1 MKLNAAVGR
10 PRDGVTGE
18 LSGGEAVLP
27 VNPIYA
33 GLAALPLLLLLFT
46 LVVLRWRAHEAA
58 SVGMFSAA
66 AVALTAYGMPVEALS
81 VASAKGV
88 WDAVFVLY
96 VILPA
101 LVFYHVIERADGF
114 EALRT
119 RIKSFTDN
127 ELFLVLAFGWV
138 FVSFMQSISGFG
150 TPIVVVA
157 PLLLALGVKPV
168 YSVAIPLIGHAWANT
183 FGTLGVAWLA
193 LVQVTEMQS
202 VAVTA
207 LALAVLLW
215 IPNLIAGFS
224 IAWIYGRTDAVRY
237 AAPMILIVSLIH
249 GGGQLAAVTVI
260 PPEFA
265 NFFAA
270 TVGLLALGPLAMW
283 DRYATATDAIGERL
297 VMTEDLSP
305 AAGADGDGTGA
316 VADGGVATPADAA
329 APDDDLMSLK
339 LAALPFAVLA
349 AIAFVTAVVTPLGN
363 ALGSLKVGL
372 SFPEIA
378 TGLGVVTEAAAPYS
392 PFAPLSHPGT
402 FLLVSALAAFLAYRR
417 GGYYE
422 IAASRAD
429 GDRSAFTRAVL
440 ATAVPASIAVIS
452 FLVMAKLMD
461 HSGQVLVLAEGT
473 ASVATPSSYGF
484 LSPLIGSL
492 GAFMTSSN
500 TASNILFGG
509 LQQQTAAQL
518 GGISE
523 ALILAG
529 QSAGGA
535 IGNAISPG
543 NVILGT
549 TAAGIVGREGDVL
562 RVTIPW
568 VAAVAA
574 LVGLAIVLLNA
585 AGLLGVA

>member
-1 MKLNAAVGR
+1 
-10 PRDGVTGE
+10 
-18 LSGGEAVLP
+18 VLP

-66 AVALTAYGMPVEALS
+66 VVALTAYGMPVEALS

-114 EALRT
+114 EALRV

-207 LALAVLLW
+207 LALGVLLW

-224 IAWIYGRTDAVRY
+224 IAWIYGRADAVRY
-237 AAPMILIVSLIH
+237 AAPMILVISLIH

-270 TVGLLALGPLAMW
+270 TVGLLALGPLAAW
-283 DRYATATDAIGERL
+283 DRYASATDAIGERL
-297 VMTEDLSP
+297 VMAEEATP
-305 AAGADGDGTGA
+305 ADGADGTGA
-316 VADGGVATPADAA
+316 VADGGVATPADAVD
-329 APDDDLMSLK
+329 PDDGLMSLP

-349 AIAFVTAVVTPLGN
+349 AVAFVTAVVTPLGD
-363 ALGSLKVGL
+363 ALGSVQVGL

-378 TGLGVVTEAAAPYS
+378 TGLGVATEAAAPYS

-402 FLLVSALAAFLAYRR
+402 FLLVSALVAFLAYRR
-417 GGYYE
+417 GDHYE
-422 IAASRAD
+422 GAAARAET
-429 GDRSAFTRAVL
+429 DRSGFTHAVL
-440 ATAVPASIAVIS
+440 ATAIPASIAVVS

-473 ASVATPSSYGF
+473 ASIATPNTYGF

-518 GGISE
+518 GGVSE
-523 ALILAG
+523 ALILGG

-535 IGNAISPG
+535 VGNAISPG

-568 VAAVAA
+568 VAVVAA

>member
-1 MKLNAAVGR
+1 MSAL
-10 PRDGVTGE
+10 
-18 LSGGEAVLP
+18 LP
-27 VNPIYA
+27 VNATY
-33 GLAALPLLLLLFT
+33 AALALLPLALLLFT

-58 SVGMFSAA
+58 SVGMFAA
-66 AVALTAYGMPVEALS
+66 AGVAVVAYGLPAEALS

-101 LVFYHVIERADGF
+101 LVFYHVIDRADGF

-119 RIKSFTDN
+119 RITAFTDN

-207 LALAVLLW
+207 LALGVLLW
-215 IPNLIAGFS
+215 IPNLVAGFS
-224 IAWIYGRTDAVRY
+224 IAWIYGRMEAVRY

-270 TVGLLALGPLAMW
+270 TVGLLALAPLAAW
-283 DRYATATDAIGERL
+283 DRYASATDAIEKRL
-297 VMTEDLSP
+297 VMTEGLTP
-305 AAGADGDGTGA
+305 AADGDGTGA
-316 VADGGVATPADAA
+316 VADGGVATAADAA
-329 APDDDLMSLK
+329 APDDDLMSLP

-349 AIAFVTAVVTPLGN
+349 AIALVTAVVTPLGD
-363 ALGSLKVGL
+363 ALGSLQVGL

-378 TGLGVVTEAAAPYS
+378 TGLGVVTEAAAPYD
-392 PFAPLSHPGT
+392 PFAPLTHPGT
-402 FLLVSALAAFLAYRR
+402 FLLASALVAFLVYRR
-417 GGYYE
+417 KGHYE
-422 IAASRAD
+422 AAADRAD
-429 GDRSAFTRAVL
+429 EPRTGFSRAVL
-440 ATAVPASIAVIS
+440 ATAIPASIAVVS
-452 FLVMAKLMD
+452 FLVMAKVMD
-461 HSGQVLVLAEGT
+461 HSGQVLVLAESV
-473 ASVATPSSYGF
+473 ASVATTNTYGF

-518 GGISE
+518 GGLSE
-523 ALILAG
+523 PLILAG

-568 VAAVAA
+568 VAAVGA
-574 LVGLAIVLLNA
+574 LVGLAIVSLNA

>member
-1 MKLNAAVGR
+1 MYAL
-10 PRDGVTGE
+10 
-18 LSGGEAVLP
+18 LP
-27 VNPIYA
+27 VSPLYA
-33 GLAALPLLLLLFT
+33 GLALVPLALLLFT

-58 SVGMFSAA
+58 SVGMFAAA
-66 AVALTAYGMPVEALS
+66 AVALAAYGLSPEALS
-81 VASAKGV
+81 VASGKGV

-96 VILPA
+96 VIVPA

-119 RIKSFTDN
+119 RITAFTEN

-168 YSVAIPLIGHAWANT
+168 YSVAIPLVGHAWANT

-193 LVQVTEMQS
+193 LVQVVEMQS
-202 VAVTA
+202 VAATA
-207 LALAVLLW
+207 LALGVLLW
-215 IPNLIAGFS
+215 IPNLVGGLS
-224 IAWIYGRTDAVRY
+224 IAWLYGRWEAVRY
-237 AAPMILIVSLIH
+237 AFPMVAVVSLIH

-270 TVGLLALGPLAMW
+270 SVGLLALAPLAAW
-283 DRYATATDAIGERL
+283 SRYATPTDAIERRPVMAESIAATDADGS
-297 VMTEDLSP
+297 SP
-305 AAGADGDGTGA
+305 TA
-316 VADGGVATPADAA
+316 VADGGTATAADAA
-329 APDDDLMSLK
+329 DPADDGLMSLPM
-339 LAALPFAVLA
+339 AALPFVALA
-349 AIAFVTAVVTPLGN
+349 AAAFVTAVVTPLSD
-363 ALGSLKVGL
+363 ALGSIQVGL

-378 TGLGVVTEAAAPYS
+378 TSFGVVTEATAPYS
-392 PFAPLSHPGT
+392 PFSPLTHPGT
-402 FLLVSALAAFLAYRR
+402 FLLLSALVAFVVYRR
-417 GGYYE
+417 KGHYE
-422 IAASRAD
+422 AATARAD
-429 GDRSAFTRAVL
+429 EPREAFSRTVL
-440 ATAVPASIAVIS
+440 ATAIPASIAVVS
-452 FLVMAKLMD
+452 FLVMAKVMD
-461 HSGQVLVLAEGT
+461 HSGQVLVLAES
-473 ASVATPSSYGF
+473 AANVATPATYGF
-484 LSPLIGSL
+484 FSPLIGSL

-518 GGISE
+518 GGLSE
-523 ALILAG
+523 PLILAG

-568 VAAVAA
+568 VALVGA
-574 LVGLAIVLLNA
+574 LVGLVIVALNA

>member
-1 MKLNAAVGR
+1 M
-10 PRDGVTGE
+10 
-18 LSGGEAVLP
+18 LP

-119 RIKSFTDN
+119 RITAFTDN

-224 IAWIYGRTDAVRY
+224 IAWIYGRMDAVRY
-237 AAPMILIVSLIH
+237 AAPMILVVSLIH

-283 DRYATATDAIGERL
+283 SRYASATDAIGERL
-297 VMTEDLSP
+297 VMTENVSP
-305 AAGADGDGTGA
+305 AAAEGDGTGA
-316 VADGGVATPADAA
+316 VADGGVATPAEAA
-329 APDDDLMSLK
+329 EPDEGLMGLP
-339 LAALPFAVLA
+339 LAALPFAALA
-349 AIAFVTAVVTPLGN
+349 AIAFVTAVVTPLGD
-363 ALGSLKVGL
+363 ALGSLQVGL
-372 SFPEIA
+372 SFPEIS
-378 TGLGVVTEAAAPYS
+378 TGLGVVTEATAPYS
-392 PFAPLSHPGT
+392 PFSPLSHPGT
-402 FLLVSALAAFLAYRR
+402 FLLVSALVAFVAYRR
-417 GGYYE
+417 GGHYE
-422 IAASRAD
+422 DAAARAEA
-429 GDRSAFTRAVL
+429 DRSGFTRAVL
-440 ATAVPASIAVIS
+440 ATAIPASIAVIS

-473 ASVATPSSYGF
+473 ASVATPNTYGF

-523 ALILAG
+523 ALVLGG

-568 VAAVAA
+568 VAAVGA
-574 LVGLAIVLLNA
+574 LVGLAIVLSNA

>member
-1 MKLNAAVGR
+1 M
-10 PRDGVTGE
+10 
-18 LSGGEAVLP
+18 LP
-27 VNPIYA
+27 VNATYVA
-33 GLAALPLLLLLFT
+33 LALVPLALLLFT

-119 RIKSFTDN
+119 RITAFTDN

-224 IAWIYGRTDAVRY
+224 IAWIYGRMDAVRY
-237 AAPMILIVSLIH
+237 AAPMILVVSLIH

-283 DRYATATDAIGERL
+283 SRYASATDAIGERL
-297 VMTEDLSP
+297 VMTENVSP
-305 AAGADGDGTGA
+305 AAAEGDGTGA
-316 VADGGVATPADAA
+316 VADGGVATPAEAA
-329 APDDDLMSLK
+329 EPDEGLMGLP
-339 LAALPFAVLA
+339 LAALPFAALA
-349 AIAFVTAVVTPLGN
+349 AIAFVTAVVTPLGD
-363 ALGSLKVGL
+363 ALGSLQVGL
-372 SFPEIA
+372 SFPEIS
-378 TGLGVVTEAAAPYS
+378 TGLGVVTEATAPYS
-392 PFAPLSHPGT
+392 PFSPLSHPGT
-402 FLLVSALAAFLAYRR
+402 FLLVSALVAFVAYRR
-417 GGYYE
+417 GGHYE
-422 IAASRAD
+422 DAAARAEA
-429 GDRSAFTRAVL
+429 DRSGFTRAVL
-440 ATAVPASIAVIS
+440 ATAIPASIAVIS

-473 ASVATPSSYGF
+473 ASVATPNTYGF

-523 ALILAG
+523 ALVLGG

-568 VAAVAA
+568 VAAVGA

>member
-1 MKLNAAVGR
+1 M
-10 PRDGVTGE
+10 
-18 LSGGEAVLP
+18 LP
-27 VNPIYA
+27 VNATYVA
-33 GLAALPLLLLLFT
+33 LALVPLALLLFT

-119 RIKSFTDN
+119 RITAFTDN

-224 IAWIYGRTDAVRY
+224 IAWIYGRMDAVRY
-237 AAPMILIVSLIH
+237 AAPMILVVSLIH

-283 DRYATATDAIGERL
+283 SRYASATDAIGERL
-297 VMTEDLSP
+297 VMTENVSP
-305 AAGADGDGTGA
+305 AAAEGDGTGA
-316 VADGGVATPADAA
+316 VADGGVATPAEAA
-329 APDDDLMSLK
+329 EPDEGLMGLP
-339 LAALPFAVLA
+339 LAALPFAALA
-349 AIAFVTAVVTPLGN
+349 AIAFVTAVVTPLGD
-363 ALGSLKVGL
+363 ALGSLQVGL
-372 SFPEIA
+372 RFPEIS
-378 TGLGVVTEAAAPYS
+378 TGLGVVTEATAPYS
-392 PFAPLSHPGT
+392 PFSPLSHPGT
-402 FLLVSALAAFLAYRR
+402 FLLVSALVAFVAYRR
-417 GGYYE
+417 GGHYE
-422 IAASRAD
+422 DAAARAEA
-429 GDRSAFTRAVL
+429 DRSGFTRAVL
-440 ATAVPASIAVIS
+440 ATAIPASIAVIS

-473 ASVATPSSYGF
+473 ASVATPNTYGF

-523 ALILAG
+523 ALVLGG

-568 VAAVAA
+568 VAAVGA
-574 LVGLAIVLLNA
+574 LVGLAIVLSNA

>member
-1 MKLNAAVGR
+1 M
-10 PRDGVTGE
+10 T
-18 LSGGEAVLP
+18 AVLP
-27 VNPIYA
+27 VNATYVA
-33 GLAALPLLLLLFT
+33 LALVPLALLLFT

-66 AVALTAYGMPVEALS
+66 AVALTAYGTPVEALS

-114 EALRT
+114 EALRA
-119 RIKSFTDN
+119 RITAFTDN

-237 AAPMILIVSLIH
+237 AAPMILVVSLIH

-283 DRYATATDAIGERL
+283 DRYASATDAIGERL
-297 VMTEDLSP
+297 VMSEDPSP
-305 AAGADGDGTGA
+305 AAAEGDGTGA

-329 APDDDLMSLK
+329 EPDDDLMGLP

-349 AIAFVTAVVTPLGN
+349 AIAFVTAVVTPLGE
-363 ALGSLKVGL
+363 ALGSLQVGL
-372 SFPEIA
+372 SFPEVSTA
-378 TGLGVVTEAAAPYS
+378 LGVVTEATAPYS
-392 PFAPLSHPGT
+392 PFSPLSHPGT
-402 FLLVSALAAFLAYRR
+402 FLLVSALAAFVAYRR

-422 IAASRAD
+422 GAAARAEE
-429 GDRSAFTRAVL
+429 DRSGFTRAVL
-440 ATAVPASIAVIS
+440 ATAIPASIAVIS

-473 ASVATPSSYGF
+473 ASVATPNTYGF

-523 ALILAG
+523 ALVLGG

>member
-1 MKLNAAVGR
+1 
-10 PRDGVTGE
+10 VT
-18 LSGGEAVLP
+18 AVLP
-27 VNPIYA
+27 VNATYVA
-33 GLAALPLLLLLFT
+33 LALVPLALLLFT

-119 RIKSFTDN
+119 RITSFTDN

-224 IAWIYGRTDAVRY
+224 IAWIYGRMDAVRY
-237 AAPMILIVSLIH
+237 AAPMILVVSLIH
-249 GGGQLAAVTVI
+249 GGGQLAAVTII

-283 DRYATATDAIGERL
+283 DRYASATDAIGERL
-297 VMTEDLSP
+297 VMSEDPSP
-305 AAGADGDGTGA
+305 AAAEGDGTGA

-329 APDDDLMSLK
+329 EPDDDLMSLP

-349 AIAFVTAVVTPLGN
+349 AIAFVTAVVTPLGE
-363 ALGSLKVGL
+363 ALGSLQVGL
-372 SFPEIA
+372 SFPEVSTA
-378 TGLGVVTEAAAPYS
+378 LGVVTEATAPYS
-392 PFAPLSHPGT
+392 PFSPLSHPGT
-402 FLLVSALAAFLAYRR
+402 FLLVSALAAFVAYRR

-422 IAASRAD
+422 GAAARAEE
-429 GDRSAFTRAVL
+429 DRSGFTRAVL
-440 ATAVPASIAVIS
+440 ATAIPASIAVIS

-473 ASVATPSSYGF
+473 ASVATPNTYGF

-523 ALILAG
+523 ALVLGG

-568 VAAVAA
+568 VAAVGA

>member
-1 MKLNAAVGR
+1 MNV
-10 PRDGVTGE
+10 
-18 LSGGEAVLP
+18 VLP
-27 VNPIYA
+27 VDPTY
-33 GLAALPLLLLLFT
+33 AALALLPLALLLFT

-58 SVGMFSAA
+58 SVGMFAAA
-66 AVALTAYGMPVEALS
+66 AVALTAYGMPAEALA
-81 VASAKGV
+81 VASGKGV

-101 LVFYHVIERADGF
+101 LVFYHVIDRADGF

-119 RIKSFTDN
+119 RITEFTDN

-215 IPNLIAGFS
+215 IPNLVAGFS
-224 IAWIYGRTDAVRY
+224 IAWIYGRTEAVRY
-237 AAPMILIVSLIH
+237 AAPMILVISLIH

-270 TVGLLALGPLAMW
+270 TVGLLALAPLAAW
-283 DRYATATDAIGERL
+283 DRYASATDAIGERL
-297 VMTEDLSP
+297 VMAEERSP
-305 AAGADGDGTGA
+305 AAGADGDGTA
-316 VADGGVATPADAA
+316 VADGGAATPADAA
-329 APDDDLMSLK
+329 EHDDDLMGLP

-349 AIAFVTAVVTPLGN
+349 GIAFVTAVVTPLGD
-363 ALGSLKVGL
+363 ALGSLQVGL
-372 SFPEIA
+372 SFPEIS
-378 TGLGVVTEAAAPYS
+378 TGLGVVTEATAPYS
-392 PFAPLSHPGT
+392 PFSPLSHPGT

-422 IAASRAD
+422 NAATRAD
-429 GDRSAFTRAVL
+429 ADRSGFTRAVL
-440 ATAVPASIAVIS
+440 ATAIPASIAVIS

-461 HSGQVLVLAEGT
+461 HSGQVLVLAEGA
-473 ASVATPSSYGF
+473 ASVATPNTYGF

-518 GGISE
+518 GGLSE
-523 ALILAG
+523 ALILGG

-549 TAAGIVGREGDVL
+549 TAAGVVGREGDVL

-568 VAAVAA
+568 VAAVGA

>member
-1 MKLNAAVGR
+1 M
-10 PRDGVTGE
+10 
-18 LSGGEAVLP
+18 LP

-119 RIKSFTDN
+119 RITAFTDN

-224 IAWIYGRTDAVRY
+224 IAWIYGRMDAVRY
-237 AAPMILIVSLIH
+237 AAPMILVVSLIH

-283 DRYATATDAIGERL
+283 SRYASATDAIGERL
-297 VMTEDLSP
+297 VMTENVSP
-305 AAGADGDGTGA
+305 AAAEGDGTGA
-316 VADGGVATPADAA
+316 VADGGVATPAEAA
-329 APDDDLMSLK
+329 EPDEGLMGLP
-339 LAALPFAVLA
+339 LAALPFAALA
-349 AIAFVTAVVTPLGN
+349 AIAFVTAVVTPLGD
-363 ALGSLKVGL
+363 ALGSLQVGL
-372 SFPEIA
+372 RFPEIS
-378 TGLGVVTEAAAPYS
+378 TGLGVVTEATAPYS
-392 PFAPLSHPGT
+392 PFSPLSHPGT
-402 FLLVSALAAFLAYRR
+402 FLLVSALVAFVAYRR
-417 GGYYE
+417 GGHYE
-422 IAASRAD
+422 DAAARAEA
-429 GDRSAFTRAVL
+429 DRSGFTRAVL
-440 ATAVPASIAVIS
+440 ATAIPASIAVIS

-473 ASVATPSSYGF
+473 ASVATPNTYGF

-523 ALILAG
+523 ALVLGG

-568 VAAVAA
+568 VAAVGA
-574 LVGLAIVLLNA
+574 LVGLAIVLSNA